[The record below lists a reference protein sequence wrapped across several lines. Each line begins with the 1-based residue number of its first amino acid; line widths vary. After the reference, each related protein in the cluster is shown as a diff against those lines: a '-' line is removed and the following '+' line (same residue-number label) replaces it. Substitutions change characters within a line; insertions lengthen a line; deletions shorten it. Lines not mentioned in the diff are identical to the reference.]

1 MVDQNL
7 KGKHDNYVA
16 FGDLHLISMQS
27 IQYEKDAVQN
37 YMVRLLEEFSMAKHI
52 ITSYCVTRDHWILA
66 AVVAKRNKVFYL
78 DSLRNSMQNRK
89 EAYFQFMELIQE

>member
-1 MVDQNL
+1 
-7 KGKHDNYVA
+7 
-16 FGDLHLISMQS
+16 
-27 IQYEKDAVQN
+27 
-37 YMVRLLEEFSMAKHI
+37 MAKRI
-52 ITSYCVTRDHWILA
+52 ITSYCVTRDHRILA